1 MDTKDLILKVSK
13 EEFILKGY
21 NNSSLRDIANKCHIS
36 ATAIYRHFKNKEEI
50 FDAVINPFVNY
61 FNQIINYVEKK
72 DNEFLKKEKV
82 SDIWSFEHDG
92 RFQYKLLFAEYND
105 LVILLVKERKQWFKD
120 FIINYEFDATI
131 KYINQMKKEGYKIKD
146 FNLISFRV
154 LLDSYLEAYL
164 NLLNK
169 GLEREELFSIC
180 NEINEFYTIGFRN
193 LLGF

>member
-1 MDTKDLILKVSK
+1 M
-13 EEFILKGY
+13 
-21 NNSSLRDIANKCHIS
+21 
-36 ATAIYRHFKNKEEI
+36 
-50 FDAVINPFVNY
+50 VN
-61 FNQIINYVEKK
+61 
-72 DNEFLKKEKV
+72 
-82 SDIWSFEHDG
+82 
-92 RFQYKLLFAEYND
+92 
-105 LVILLVKERKQWFKD
+105 ERKQWFKD
-120 FIINYEFDATI
+120 FIVNYEFEATL

-169 GLEREELFSIC
+169 DLKKEELFSIS

>member
-13 EEFILKGY
+13 KEFILKGY
-21 NNSSLRDIANKCHIS
+21 TNASLRDIAKKCHIS

-50 FDAVINPFVNY
+50 FDAVINPFIKY
-61 FNQIINYVEKK
+61 FNQITNYIEKK
-72 DNEFLKKEKV
+72 DNEFLKNENV
-82 SDIWSFEHDG
+82 SDVWAFEHDG
-92 RFQYKLLFAEYND
+92 SFQYKLLFGEYND
-105 LVILLVKERKQWFKD
+105 LVVLLVNERKQWFKD
-120 FIINYEFDATI
+120 FIVNYEFEATL

-169 GLEREELFSIC
+169 DLKKEELFSIS